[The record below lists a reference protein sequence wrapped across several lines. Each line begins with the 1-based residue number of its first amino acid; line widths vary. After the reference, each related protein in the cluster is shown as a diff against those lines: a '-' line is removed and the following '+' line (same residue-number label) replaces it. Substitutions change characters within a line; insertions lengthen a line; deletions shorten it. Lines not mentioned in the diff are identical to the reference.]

1 MNGFEIHCKN
11 SSKIYIIRM
20 SVLLTCSCSDEWIRD
35 TLKEFIENFYYTYEF
50 YWSHFHAL
58 MNGFEI
64 HSENSS
70 KISII
75 RMSLLV
81 TFSSSDEWIRDTL
94 RELIENFYYT
104 YEFTGHIFILWWM
117 GSRYIERIHRKFL
130 LYVWVY
136 WSHVH
141 NLMNG
146 FEIHWKNSTKI
157 SIRMSLLVTFSC
169 SDEWVRD
176 TLKEFIENFY
186 YTYEFT
192 GHMFMLWWM
201 DSRYIERIN
210 RKFLLYVWVYWSHVH
225 ALMNG
230 FEIHSDNSSKISIR
244 MSLLVTCS
252 CSDEWIRDTLK
263 ELIENF
269 YTYEFTGHIFMLWWM
284 GSRYIE
290 RIHRKFLLYVWVY
303 WSHVHALMNGFEIH
317 WKN

>member
-1 MNGFEIHCKN
+1 MDSRYIERIHRKF
-11 SSKIYIIRM
+11 ILY
-20 SVLLTCSCSDEWIRD
+20 VWAYCS
-35 TLKEFIENFYYTYEF
+35 
-50 YWSHFHAL
+50 HVHAL

-64 HSENSS
+64 HWKNSS

-81 TFSSSDEWIRDTL
+81 TFPCSDEWIRDTF
-94 RELIENFYYT
+94 REFIENFYYT
-104 YEFTGHIFILWWM
+104 YEFIGHIFKLWWM
-117 GSRYIERIHRKFL
+117 DSRYIERINRKFL
-130 LYVWVY
+130 LYVWV
-136 WSHVH
+136 
-141 NLMNG
+141 
-146 FEIHWKNSTKI
+146 
-157 SIRMSLLVTFSC
+157 LLVTYSY

-192 GHMFMLWWM
+192 GHMFIIWWM
-201 DSRYIERIN
+201 DSRYIERIL
-210 RKFLLYVWVYWSHVH
+210 RKFLYVWVYWSHFH

-230 FEIHSDNSSKISIR
+230 FEIHWKNSSKISIIR

-269 YTYEFTGHIFMLWWM
+269 YYTYEFTGHMFMLWWM
-284 GSRYIE
+284 DSRYIQI
-290 RIHRKFLLYVWVY
+290 IHRKFLYVWVY